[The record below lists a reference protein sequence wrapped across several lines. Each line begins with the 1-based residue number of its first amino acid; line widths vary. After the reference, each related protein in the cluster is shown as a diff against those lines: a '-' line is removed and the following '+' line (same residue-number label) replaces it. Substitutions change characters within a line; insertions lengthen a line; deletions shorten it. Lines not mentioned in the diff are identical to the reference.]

1 LPGKQTIYQDL
12 PPDASHSFLLECC
25 AIDILSGLMLQV
37 ASQNHR
43 AILSQGTGIMLNKD
57 FEILE
62 ILERD
67 ARISPED
74 VAAMLGADPAEVRK
88 RIADLEANGTIL
100 GYKAIVNQERVH
112 TDRISCVIEVCV
124 TPERGYGFDRVA
136 ERIYRFP
143 EVRAVYLMSGSYD
156 LLVIIEGK
164 TMKEIAQFV
173 IDKLATLENVRGT
186 ATRFMLKKYKE
197 LGVLLEGEEKVHRMP
212 VTP

>member
-1 LPGKQTIYQDL
+1 
-12 PPDASHSFLLECC
+12 
-25 AIDILSGLMLQV
+25 
-37 ASQNHR
+37 
-43 AILSQGTGIMLNKD
+43 MLNKD

-74 VAAMLGADPAEVRK
+74 VAAMLGAEPAEVRK